1 MRRTVALFLA
11 GVTGW
16 MLWLTADLSA
26 AGDAL
31 KALGDNVRLTAAL
44 LTAELGRVAEDGPLA
59 GMTGWERMVLNQSAL
74 LAVGKDA
81 VAALSAQAGES
92 EMPDPDPEDTA
103 KSEAKRA

>member
-1 MRRTVALFLA
+1 MRKRRSGRGGAGKIVRRTVALFLA

-44 LTAELGRVAEDGPLA
+44 LTAELGRVAEVRDYRLGTRAELELTEQPAPGGQPRLTPL
-59 GMTGWERMVLNQSAL
+59 
-74 LAVGKDA
+74 
-81 VAALSAQAGES
+81 
-92 EMPDPDPEDTA
+92 P
-103 KSEAKRA
+103 